1 MDKRALIATALGYK
15 FGEDFEITLHPEYA
29 GLTKIE
35 IVDTKTDLSA
45 IFVASRSDAE
55 SIRNE
60 SDAEH
65 FAQNI
70 FLRAQLHF
78 PHLCGRDEELVAR
91 IKARIAKV
99 ANEYSYSTVYNLVG
113 RSPDVSVKFMFTN
126 YDSGHVFVVDFPRSE
141 FTRDNFKS
149 IIANV
154 TERLKEIARREAS
167 AKEALLDK
175 KEEEK
180 QEAEERKERRLNAK
194 ADKVC
199 KIIIS
204 HVERYMTGN
213 GCEILSKYELKAN
226 TVKFYFW
233 GSKDG
238 VSFLESIQIRADVII
253 ECCGDKNKTAD
264 TAIKINRT
272 LEKAINARNYKPSH
286 APAQKASTNVVGF
299 GAWGA

>member
-15 FGEDFEITLHPEYA
+15 FGEDFDITLHSNVSSVS
-29 GLTKIE
+29 KIQ
-35 IVDTKTDLSA
+35 IVDTKVDLS
-45 IFVASRSDAE
+45 FVVSVNKGEIEAVTDV
-55 SIRNE
+55 NK
-60 SDAEH
+60 AEH
-65 FAQNI
+65 FAQTI
-70 FLRAQLHF
+70 FLRAQAHF

-91 IKARIAKV
+91 INARISKV

-113 RSPDVSVKFMFTN
+113 RSPDISVKFMFTN

-175 KEEEK
+175 EEEEK
-180 QEAEERKERRLNAK
+180 HEAKEREERNLNAK

-199 KIIIS
+199 EIIIS
-204 HVERYMTGN
+204 HVEQHMTEN
-213 GCEILSKYELKAN
+213 GCEIRSKYELKVN

-264 TAIKINRT
+264 TAIKINRM
-272 LEKAINARNYKPSH
+272 LEKAINARNAKPS
-286 APAQKASTNVVGF
+286 PVPVQKVSNVVGF